1 MNVNQK
7 NSIQG
12 ESERNKQTTEE
23 NSLMDDSLTIRRKRL
38 RFRAQHRGTF
48 ETDILIGD
56 FVNACVDRLNEQ
68 ELTDMESILE
78 MPDPDLTDWLL
89 GRLSLPEEK
98 ATPMLRRMVVA
109 CTARCGLSS

>member
-7 NSIQG
+7 NSVQ
-12 ESERNKQTTEE
+12 SKSDLAQQTSVE
-23 NSLMDDSLTIRRKRL
+23 DSLTVRRKRL

-89 GRLSLPEEK
+89 GRLPLPEEK
-98 ATPMLRRMVVA
+98 ATPMLRRMVAA
-109 CTARCGLSS
+109 CIARCGLS